1 MWNVIRALT
10 ICGLLIL
17 TEEQLASTPAQTLT
31 CPGTL
36 KPCGNKYCYDPTT
49 HICSDAG
56 TNVTCVATCGEECYN
71 DKTHICINNK
81 ICTIGTHLCEI
92 RYDAYFGK
100 PIEPPQ
106 LQCYNSL
113 NQRCLN
119 HTICH
124 DKDRICNGQCI
135 LYGTSNSWLQ
145 SGYEGEYKVCAADNV
160 TLCTVPQKYT
170 FYKPNQMQA
179 CNGTCFD
186 NELGLQ
192 HCVNGSLQCIT
203 TCNNRCYNATT
214 HACLNGTLCNRD
226 EEVCLID
233 YDLYNRPIIPPT
245 ITCYKPSSAKCL
257 NHKLCSRDRICNGQ
271 CIVSPNSD
279 YLVCANDR
287 RTLCNITSYYGSMRP
302 YQMHLCNDR
311 CYDTTIRQCVNGVI
325 SCIDGTCG
333 NVCYNSEYQIC
344 INGSV
349 CSIGHAICE
358 IKYDSYSSQL
368 ISPSRLEC
376 YNLKSQ
382 VCLNH
387 TICNNDRVCGESCI
401 TGYDNIYKVC
411 ANGTI
416 CRMNN
421 GYTNYKPNQIQLCN
435 GTCFDAGNPLVKH
448 CVNGS
453 VDCILKC
460 SNSCYYSAT
469 HVCINETLCNIN
481 EKLCHINNRPRCYNP
496 SHYNCLNN
504 TLCQTGYH
512 ICYPGGCYQPAS
524 QKCLDGKICD
534 NDRICGGKCIIDT
547 YQVCASDQK
556 TICNV
561 TKPYYSY
568 YLNQIQMCLGV
579 CYDSAV
585 QQCTGDPSIICIDDP
600 GNILCLALNINSSTT
615 STNSMSLSTT
625 NGSSFATSTV
635 FSTALIGTNTTNS
648 SISTNDSTLRTSTV
662 ISINST
668 ALATTTSSSSILSS
682 FTSLWTTLKSTLSES
697 ILSTTTSSTSTSVMS
712 STSAS
717 VMSSTSSSTTSSI
730 STSTSSSTSTSTASP
745 TLTST
750 IPSTSISTTSTSTMS
765 QPLTSSVPSL
775 SDSCCAV
782 QQCTKDAD
790 CCIRGTECQCYRH
803 NQTHEYGACLN
814 PSIKPICSDGCPQA
828 GCFSDVDCCKCQC
841 GTITVINV
849 DGQIITRK
857 QCVSRQ

>member
-1 MWNVIRALT
+1 MWKVIRALT
-10 ICGLLIL
+10 IYGLLIL
-17 TEEQLASTPAQTLT
+17 TEDQLASTSASTLT

-56 TNVTCVATCGEECYN
+56 TNVTCIATCGWECYN

-81 ICTIGTHLCEI
+81 ICTIGQNLCEI
-92 RYDAYFGK
+92 RYDPYFGK

-113 NQRCLN
+113 SQRCLN

-124 DKDRICNGQCI
+124 DKDRVCNGQCI
-135 LYGTSNSWLQ
+135 LYGTWASWPQ
-145 SGYEGEYKVCAADNV
+145 SLYEGEYKVCASDNV

-170 FYKPNQMQA
+170 SYKPNQIKA

-186 NELGLQ
+186 YELGLQ
-192 HCVNGSLQCIT
+192 HCVNGSLQCIS

-214 HACLNGTLCNRD
+214 HVCLNDTICNQD

-233 YDLYNRPIIPPT
+233 YDSYYRPISPPI
-245 ITCYKPSSAKCL
+245 ITCYSPLFQKCL

-271 CIVSPNSD
+271 CIVAPNSN

-287 RTLCNITSYYGSMRP
+287 RTLCNITQHYGNIRP
-302 YQMHLCNDR
+302 YQMHLCNDH
-311 CYDTTIRQCVNGVI
+311 CYDTTIRQCVNAVI

-333 NVCYNSEYQIC
+333 NLCYNSEYKIC

-349 CSIGHAICE
+349 CSIGHGICE
-358 IKYDSYSSQL
+358 IKYNIYSGQF
-368 ISPSRLEC
+368 ISPSQLEC
-376 YNLKSQ
+376 YDLKSQ

-387 TICNNDRVCGESCI
+387 TICKNDRACGGHCI
-401 TGYDNIYKVC
+401 TGYDNDYKVC

-416 CRMNN
+416 CRTNN
-421 GYTNYKPNQIQLCN
+421 LYTNYKPNQIQLCN
-435 GTCFDAGNPLVKH
+435 GTCFDAGNPLLKH

-453 VDCILKC
+453 VDCISKC
-460 SNSCYYSAT
+460 SSSCYYSAT

-481 EKLCHINNRPRCYNP
+481 EKLCHINNRPGCYNP
-496 SHYNCLNN
+496 SYYNCLNN
-504 TLCQTGYH
+504 TLCRIGYH
-512 ICYPGGCYQPAS
+512 LCYPGSCYNPAS
-524 QKCLDGKICD
+524 QKCLGGIICD
-534 NDRICGGKCIIDT
+534 NNRICGGKCIIDN

-561 TKPYYSY
+561 TKPYNSY
-568 YLNQIQMCLGV
+568 QPNQIQICLGV

-585 QQCTGDPSIICIDDP
+585 QQCTGDPSIICIEDP

-615 STNSMSLSTT
+615 TTSSMLLSTT
-625 NGSSFATSTV
+625 NGSSFATPTV
-635 FSTALIGTNTTNS
+635 SSMTSIGINITNS
-648 SISTNDSTLRTSTV
+648 SILTNNSTLRTSTLV
-662 ISINST
+662 SINST
-668 ALATTTSSSSILSS
+668 ALTTTSSSSILSS

-697 ILSTTTSSTSTSVMS
+697 ILSTTTSSTSTSAMS
-712 STSAS
+712 STS
-717 VMSSTSSSTTSSI
+717 TSTTSSI
-730 STSTSSSTSTSTASP
+730 STSTTSATSTRIASSTSTSTTSS
-745 TLTST
+745 TST
-750 IPSTSISTTSTSTMS
+750 STTSSTSTSTTSTSTIS
-765 QPLTSSVPSL
+765 RPLTSSIPSL

-782 QQCTKDAD
+782 QQCNKDAD

-814 PSIKPICSDGCPQA
+814 SSIKPICSDGCPQA

-841 GTITVINV
+841 GTITMTNV